1 MTSREVIEHRRVRGV
16 QSTRPAGQAAE
27 GPGAAL
33 ERSPAARSWCTCL
46 APTALR
52 RRRGCWRARTQQ
64 GAGHRPYRRPGD
76 GLFFDDGVYRNSDWA
91 RRPGTMSF
99 LAHKESFRGRSDPA
113 DLQAPTG
120 VVAHRGGRA
129 VEVKGERCSDA
140 PAARGRVGARA
151 A

>member
-1 MTSREVIEHRRVRGV
+1 
-16 QSTRPAGQAAE
+16 
-27 GPGAAL
+27 
-33 ERSPAARSWCTCL
+33 
-46 APTALR
+46 
-52 RRRGCWRARTQQ
+52 
-64 GAGHRPYRRPGD
+64 
-76 GLFFDDGVYRNSDWA
+76 
-91 RRPGTMSF
+91 MSF

-120 VVAHRGGRA
+120 GGSLVHRGGRA

>member
-1 MTSREVIEHRRVRGV
+1 
-16 QSTRPAGQAAE
+16 
-27 GPGAAL
+27 
-33 ERSPAARSWCTCL
+33 
-46 APTALR
+46 
-52 RRRGCWRARTQQ
+52 
-64 GAGHRPYRRPGD
+64 
-76 GLFFDDGVYRNSDWA
+76 
-91 RRPGTMSF
+91 MSF

-129 VEVKGERCSDA
+129 VEVKGECCSDA

>member
-1 MTSREVIEHRRVRGV
+1 
-16 QSTRPAGQAAE
+16 
-27 GPGAAL
+27 
-33 ERSPAARSWCTCL
+33 
-46 APTALR
+46 
-52 RRRGCWRARTQQ
+52 
-64 GAGHRPYRRPGD
+64 
-76 GLFFDDGVYRNSDWA
+76 
-91 RRPGTMSF
+91 MSF

-120 VVAHRGGRA
+120 GGSLVAVTVAHRGGRA